1 MKLDHIVYAVPDLA
15 AGIAEITKRFGVVP
29 TAGGQHV
36 GFGTRNVLVAL
47 GDDCYL
53 EIIGPD
59 PAQPNPTRQ
68 RPFSLDTLSQPKLMT
83 WAVKASN
90 LEEKI
95 AQAQA
100 AGYDP
105 GPVVDMSRA
114 KPDGTLLAWR
124 LTMRPTTAGDGL
136 VPFMIDWGDTIPVAQ
151 TIVQGCQLVE
161 LKGQHPNPGQVQKM
175 LQALG
180 VDLAVERADT
190 AALTAVIDT
199 PNGRVKLS

>member
-15 AGIAEITKRFGVVP
+15 AGTAQMQKLLGVEP
-29 TAGGQHV
+29 TVGGQHV

-53 EIIGPD
+53 EIVGPD
-59 PAQPNPTRQ
+59 PEQPNPERP
-68 RPFSLDTLSQPKLMT
+68 RPFGLDYLTEPKLVT
-83 WAVKASN
+83 WAVKASG
-90 LEEKI
+90 LDEKV

-124 LTMRPTTAGDGL
+124 LTIRPEAAGVGL
-136 VPFMIDWGDTIPVAQ
+136 IPFMIDWGDTPPVAQ

-161 LKGQHPNPGQVQKM
+161 LTAAHPDSAEIQRM
-175 LQALG
+175 LAALG
-180 VDLAVERADT
+180 VALPVAQGETAV
-190 AALTAVIDT
+190 LKAVIDT
-199 PNGRVKLS
+199 PNGRVVLE